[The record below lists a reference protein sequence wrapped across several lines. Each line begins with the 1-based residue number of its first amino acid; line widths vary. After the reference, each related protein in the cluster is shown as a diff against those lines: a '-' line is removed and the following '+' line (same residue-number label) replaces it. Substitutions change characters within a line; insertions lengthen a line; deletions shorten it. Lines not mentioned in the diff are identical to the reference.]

1 MAKMID
7 MTNQQIGNWKV
18 LYLDKDRHDGYKTYW
33 ICQCKCG
40 KIKSICGTD
49 LRRGKT
55 SSCASCSKIKKD
67 SKRQKKTEEIKN
79 KPNGGYGPEY
89 YENEIE
95 KQFGK
100 LTIISLSPEEV
111 QAPHQPKKM
120 RCRCECGNIIDIR
133 IDNLHSGKSQSCGCV
148 KSRGEQR
155 IHQVLSECN
164 INFIQEYSFD
174 DLLGENGGKLRFDF
188 AIFDSNNKLIKLIEF
203 QGKQHYDYCPSS
215 WNDIRPHDQL
225 KRDYCIKNNIELLE
239 IPYYDINKID
249 INYLLH

>member
-55 SSCASCSKIKKD
+55 SSCASCSKTRKVITDLEK
-67 SKRQKKTEEIKN
+67 
-79 KPNGGYGPEY
+79 
-89 YENEIE
+89 E
-95 KQFGK
+95 KQSSSNSRYNYRYYTSEIGK
-100 LTIISLSPEEV
+100 RYGRLKIISLSPEEI
-111 QAPHQPKKM
+111 QEQSYHTKF
-120 RCRCECGNIIDIR
+120 RCQCECGSIVDVDIN
-133 IDNLHSGKSQSCGCV
+133 NLHNGHTKSCGCV
-148 KSRGEQR
+148 KSHGEQR
-155 IHQVLSECN
+155 IYQILSEHN
-164 INFIQEYSFD
+164 INFIREYSFD
-174 DLLGENGGKLRFDF
+174 DLLGKNGGKLRFDF
-188 AIFDSNNKLIKLIEF
+188 AIFDSNHKLIKLIEF